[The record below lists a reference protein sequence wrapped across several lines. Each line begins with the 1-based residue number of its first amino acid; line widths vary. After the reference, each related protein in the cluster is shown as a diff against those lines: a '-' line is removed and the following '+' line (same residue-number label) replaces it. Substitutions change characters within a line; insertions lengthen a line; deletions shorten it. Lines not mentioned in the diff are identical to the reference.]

1 MKCIHTHIRMHIKGR
16 RHGQF
21 PPTHTYI
28 HTHTQIDIHT
38 HVPSAPLTHWLLPAC
53 CSPENPVLLARLPEE
68 KERAEKERPLCVCVC
83 VGGSAGTACRSLS
96 MFLPITLASPS
107 ACVKGWRHMV
117 NPTRFFTL
125 GYNKHGPALYAHSG
139 GVIRSTKNTAVWTRH
154 ILSKKWG
161 APSARASMGPSLQ
174 TQR

>member
-1 MKCIHTHIRMHIKGR
+1 
-16 RHGQF
+16 
-21 PPTHTYI
+21 
-28 HTHTQIDIHT
+28 
-38 HVPSAPLTHWLLPAC
+38 
-53 CSPENPVLLARLPEE
+53 VLLARLPEE

-139 GVIRSTKNTAVWTRH
+139 GVIRSTKTAVWTRH
-154 ILSKKWG
+154 ILSKSGVLLPLERPHGSIWV
-161 APSARASMGPSLQ
+161 SADTEMKCIIEKVRAVCPCA
-174 TQR
+174 